1 MTTTQRILA
10 MREHGHPIGT
20 IAARFG
26 LDYGQVFDV
35 LRTHGAAED
44 WLCVL
49 YGDHSAVRSPDREV
63 RATARTARDDD
74 IAAAYQRG
82 DSLRKICAAFRAGPK
97 TVYAVLDKRDIPRR
111 MPDLPPMSAEQKQV
125 YRKLRRMPELLRDEA
140 VASALGA
147 P

>member
-10 MREHGHPIGT
+10 LREHGHPIGT

-49 YGDHSAVRSPDREV
+49 YGDHSAVRLPDRET
-63 RATARTARDDD
+63 RAAARPERDND
-74 IAAAYQRG
+74 IVVAYQRG

-97 TVYAVLDKRDIPRR
+97 TVYAALDKRGIPRR

-125 YRKLRRMPELLRDEA
+125 YRKLRRSPELLRDQA
-140 VASALGA
+140 VAAALGA